1 MKFVVA
7 TKPLKSATSLGIIK
21 ANISKFY
28 SRSGI
33 AQITAT
39 RDALKINI
47 QASGIKTRMTLA
59 GSGDSD
65 DSATV
70 IVDCSVFKNLIDSI
84 DSELISIEFV
94 PGGINV
100 HADTSKFAISQMID
114 ATDMR
119 LEEPMDASGA
129 ETSVAVNPADW
140 QFVKDH
146 QMYAVATKDAHPV
159 YKNAWVGAGGDVL
172 VGDFDLSMFTYSKRG
187 AFGNTCLFPTSIINL
202 FASIPEGSTI
212 AKVGKNYVL
221 TVTSDNYSMVT
232 EIAPKYEDDAA
243 VGSYNAKI
251 ILDMLV
257 HPESYI
263 TIEAGAITRF
273 INQTSII
280 SKSELDKVFD
290 FVVNGN
296 ELTLA
301 NATSSYSME
310 VESTSANN
318 NFTVKFNAD
327 LFKSVLS
334 NFDDETIN
342 VAPTIRGNKAIG
354 CIFWTDNLTT
364 ILAGVG

>member
-7 TKPLKSATSLGIIK
+7 TKPLKSATALGIIK

-28 SRSGI
+28 NRSGI
-33 AQITAT
+33 VQITAT

-47 QASGIKTRMTLA
+47 QASGIKTRITLS

-65 DSATV
+65 VAESI

-84 DSELISIEFV
+84 ESEVIAIEFV
-94 PGGINV
+94 PGGISI

-114 ATDMR
+114 VADMR
-119 LEEPMDASGA
+119 LEEPMEPTNAEASV
-129 ETSVAVNPADW
+129 TVKPSDW

-146 QMYAVATKDAHPV
+146 QMYAIATKDTHPV
-159 YKNAWVGAGGDVL
+159 YMNAWVGADGDVI

-187 AFGNTCLFPTSIINL
+187 AFGNTCLFPTALINL
-202 FASIPEGSTI
+202 FSSIPEGSTVSKI
-212 AKVGKNYVL
+212 GKNYIL
-221 TVTSDNYSMVT
+221 SIISESYSIIT
-232 EIAPKYEDDAA
+232 EITPKYEDDEA
-243 VGSYNAKI
+243 VGSYNSKI

-257 HPESYI
+257 HPESYV

-280 SKSELDKVFD
+280 SKAELDKVFD
-290 FVVNGN
+290 FTVQGN

-301 NATSSYSME
+301 NATSSYSMTI
-310 VESTSANN
+310 ESTSENK
-318 NFTVKFNAD
+318 FTVKFNSD

-334 NFDDETIN
+334 NFDSETIN
-342 VAPTIRGNKAIG
+342 VAPMVRNGTAIG

-364 ILAGVG
+364 LLAGVG